1 MVLSVAGAITG
12 LGLGKLLLDFV
23 LLQVK
28 VDQIWF
34 QSRITLLSMAI
45 SVALTLLATLIVQ
58 FIFTFK
64 IERINMA
71 EALKSVE

>member
-1 MVLSVAGAITG
+1 MVLSVMGSIAG

-28 VDQIWF
+28 VDTVWF
-34 QSRITLLSMAI
+34 QSRITVPSLLI
-45 SVALTLLATLIVQ
+45 SVGMTLLATLIVQ
-58 FIFTFK
+58 YIFTFK